1 MPTLPCAVPTNDCHP
16 ESSPRVNERG
26 GARRPRGLEC
36 GFGSLATLGM
46 TVLLVLLS
54 FPMDAAAQ
62 KTPEGLVEVRD
73 GGRHGFW
80 LGVGVGAGGESFG
93 VQSGPGYSNVLY
105 RPTISV
111 RLGGTVSQHLRLGGE
126 VLSWINENGPAVES
140 LSSALFVAQVY
151 PIASTGFY
159 LKGGVGIGRNAVQF
173 EDGFD
178 TGDTGFAGLV
188 GAGYELRLG
197 RRIYLNPVIDFVGH
211 SYSDRFDGSYKERL
225 VNFGL
230 GILLQTGS

>member
-1 MPTLPCAVPTNDCHP
+1 
-16 ESSPRVNERG
+16 
-26 GARRPRGLEC
+26 
-36 GFGSLATLGM
+36 M

-93 VQSGPGYSNVLY
+93 VQPGPGYSDVLY

>member
-1 MPTLPCAVPTNDCHP
+1 
-16 ESSPRVNERG
+16 
-26 GARRPRGLEC
+26 
-36 GFGSLATLGM
+36 M

-93 VQSGPGYSNVLY
+93 VQSGPGYSDVLY